1 MIETSAPTRPR
12 RRYANALL
20 LSPASLL
27 YLGLLIGPLLVVAI
41 FSFGERAPAGGYQPA
56 FTFEQYANLPTRI
69 TPFTNTLWMAA
80 LGTLFCALIAYPLA
94 YFLATRADEKSKS
107 VLVALIIVP
116 FWTSFLIRTYA
127 WVTILSSRGLPALI
141 EQIGLADD
149 LVLLNT
155 PFAIILGIVYNY
167 LPLMTFPIYVS
178 LERLDKGLLEAS
190 KDLGAPRWATFRNIT
205 LPLSSPGLIVG
216 VMMVFILLMGEYLIP
231 ALMGGGKVFFVGNA
245 LVDLFLQSRN
255 WPFGSAVAM
264 TLILVMLVVVSLY
277 LWLTTRLSGE
287 FEEVSLL

>member
-1 MIETSAPTRPR
+1 MQASKRTGHRHRLT
-12 RRYANALL
+12 NALL

-27 YLGLLIGPLLVVAI
+27 YLGLLVGPLLVVAM
-41 FSFGERAPAGGYQPA
+41 FSFGKRAPAGGYQPG

-69 TPFTNTLWMAA
+69 TPFVNTLWMAA
-80 LGTLFCALIAYPLA
+80 IGTTFCLLIAYPLA
-94 YFLATRADEKSKS
+94 YYLATRVDEKMKS

-127 WVTILSSRGLPALI
+127 WVTILSSRGLPAII
-141 EQIGLADD
+141 ERLGLADD
-149 LVLLNT
+149 VVLLNT
-155 PFAIILGIVYNY
+155 PFAIVLGIVYNY

-178 LERLDKGLLEAS
+178 LERIDKRLLEAS
-190 KDLGAPRWATFRNIT
+190 KDLGAPRWATFRQIT

-216 VMMVFILLMGEYLIP
+216 SMMVFILLMGEYLIP
-231 ALMGGGKVFFVGNA
+231 ALMGGGKIFFVGNA

-255 WPFGSAVAM
+255 WPFGAAVAM
-264 TLILVMLVVVSLY
+264 TLILVMLIVVSIY
-277 LWLTTRLSGE
+277 LWLTSRLGGE

>member
-1 MIETSAPTRPR
+1 MSAPVKSR
-12 RRYANALL
+12 RRFSNALL

-27 YLGLLIGPLLVVAI
+27 YLGLLVGPLLVVAV
-41 FSFGERAPAGGYQPA
+41 FSFGERAPAGGYQPS
-56 FTFEQYANLPTRI
+56 FTFEQYGNLPTRI

-80 LGTLFCALIAYPLA
+80 LGTLFCVLIAYPLA
-94 YFLATRADEKSKS
+94 YYLATRVDEKTKS
-107 VLVALIIVP
+107 ILVALIIVP

-127 WVTILSSRGLPALI
+127 WVTILSSRGLPSLI
-141 EQIGLADD
+141 ERIGLADD

-190 KDLGAPRWATFRNIT
+190 KDLGAARWATFRNVT
-205 LPLSSPGLIVG
+205 LPLTSPGLIVG

-264 TLILVMLVVVSLY
+264 TLILLMLAVVSLY
-277 LWLTTRLSGE
+277 LWLTTRLGAE
-287 FEEVSLL
+287 VEEVSLL